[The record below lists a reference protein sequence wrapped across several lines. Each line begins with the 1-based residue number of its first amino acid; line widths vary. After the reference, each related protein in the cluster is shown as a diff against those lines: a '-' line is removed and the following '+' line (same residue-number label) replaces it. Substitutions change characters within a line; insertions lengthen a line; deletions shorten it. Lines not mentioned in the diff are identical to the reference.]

1 MQETF
6 NIPPALDRAL
16 ALAILALA
24 RQGDPDEGDEATTG
38 DAFGAAQAQL
48 AAAVTPVVH
57 ALRDQGASTAEILEA
72 IEDAFAALMAGRSN
86 VDERDRMRSLGA
98 RAASLVLVPES
109 SPSMS

>member
-1 MQETF
+1 MQESF

-24 RQGDPDEGDEATTG
+24 RQEGAIEGDETTTG
-38 DAFGAAQAQL
+38 DAFGAAQTQL

-72 IEDAFAALMAGRSN
+72 IEDAFAALMAGRTDSG
-86 VDERDRMRSLGA
+86 ERDRMRGLGA

-109 SPSMS
+109 TSSLG